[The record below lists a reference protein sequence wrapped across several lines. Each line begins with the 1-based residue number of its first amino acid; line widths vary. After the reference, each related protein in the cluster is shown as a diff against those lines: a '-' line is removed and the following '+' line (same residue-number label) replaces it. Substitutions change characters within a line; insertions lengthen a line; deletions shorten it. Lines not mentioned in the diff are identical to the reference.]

1 MGIAKTT
8 IAGALVALLA
18 ACTAPGIRQ
27 GEALDAATFDRLPD
41 EELIEFQDKQ
51 YTAGEVRAQIAA
63 LREQSAT
70 WLAANQAEAKEKLAE
85 YRAEFLAEE
94 QAELASLNAKTAA
107 MLARMKAALPPGAA
121 TGDPRIEAAPREV
134 TPGQLIYLAG
144 SGFGANAGVLRV
156 VLGQRFIPVTLTG
169 ADATWSP
176 ALISGRLPAFPG
188 KTGVGEP
195 DQEAILELV
204 TRDGR
209 VGRWVLR
216 FKATRDL
223 IALPAAGVQ
232 TRCATAGYRGVCTTG
247 RDPAID
253 PLIDPQATLT
263 GFHASLFSTNG
274 HSGVDTAEVRL
285 ANGWKTQ
292 RMDYQLRRWG
302 YTSRGGNVEGVTG
315 CATGCATTHIEARWR
330 TPGDYYNGVHYVV
343 RQYIVGP
350 QGVPYK

>member
-1 MGIAKTT
+1 MRIARTT
-8 IAGALVALLA
+8 IVGAIALLA
-18 ACTAPGIRQ
+18 ACAAPGIRQ
-27 GEALDAATFDRLPD
+27 GDALDAATFDRLPD
-41 EELIEFQDKQ
+41 EEVIEFQDKQ

-70 WLAANQAEAKEKLAE
+70 WLAANQAEAKEKLAT

-94 QAELASLNAKTAA
+94 QAELASVNAKTAA
-107 MLARMKAALPPGAA
+107 MLTRMKAALPPGAA
-121 TGDPRIEAAPREV
+121 AGDLRIEAAPREV
-134 TPGQLIYLAG
+134 TPGQLVYLAG
-144 SGFGANAGVLRV
+144 SGFGPSAGVLRL
-156 VLGQRFIPVTLTG
+156 VLGQRFIPVVLTG
-169 ADATWSP
+169 ADAHWSP
-176 ALISGRLPAFPG
+176 ALVSGRLPAFPG
-188 KTGVGEP
+188 KTGMGEP
-195 DQEAILELV
+195 DQDATLELV

-209 VGRWVLR
+209 VSRWPLR

-223 IALPAAGVQ
+223 IVLPAAAVQ
-232 TRCATAGYRGVCTTG
+232 TRCAAGGYRSVCVSG

-263 GFHASLFSTNG
+263 GFHATLFSANG
-274 HSGVDTAEVRL
+274 DNGVDTAEVRL
-285 ANGWKTQ
+285 ANGWMTQ

-302 YTSRGGNVEGVTG
+302 YASRGGNVEGVTG
-315 CATGCATTHIEARWR
+315 CATGCATTRIEARWS